1 MKYQYNHTKECLIY
15 PGGYVPLFNTEE
27 VWKELGHPGEGNVIL
42 PPVNVTEFPDSFK
55 IEAAI
60 PGMKRE
66 DFLIDADN
74 NVLSISVLHKECERE
89 ANKNFQLHEFNYNC
103 FNRHVILP
111 ENADT
116 EFVKAEYKSGIL
128 TIYVPKLIHPAINQ
142 HTRIVVY

>member
-1 MKYQYNHTKECLIY
+1 MGYVYNDTKECFIY
-15 PGGYVPLFNTEE
+15 PGEYIPLFNTEE
-27 VWKELGHPGEGNVIL
+27 VWKELGHPQEGNMLL

-74 NVLSISVLHKECERE
+74 NVLSISVLHKEGRGGKKE
-89 ANKNFQLHEFNYNC
+89 NFQLHEFNFNC

-116 EFVKAEYKSGIL
+116 EFVKAEYKNGML
-128 TIYVPKLIHPAINQ
+128 TIYVPKIIKPSFNR